1 MSELEELELELGAI
15 TFEID
20 SAETEEQRKSLE
32 DIYFEKIN
40 TIVNRIE
47 TLNK

>member
-1 MSELEELELELGAI
+1 MNELEELETELGAI
-15 TFEID
+15 NFEIG
-20 SAETEEQRKSLE
+20 SAETDEQRKSLE
-32 DIYFEKIN
+32 DIYSEKIN

>member
-1 MSELEELELELGAI
+1 MNELEELETELGAI
-15 TFEID
+15 NFEIG
-20 SAETEEQRKSLE
+20 SAETDEQRKSLE